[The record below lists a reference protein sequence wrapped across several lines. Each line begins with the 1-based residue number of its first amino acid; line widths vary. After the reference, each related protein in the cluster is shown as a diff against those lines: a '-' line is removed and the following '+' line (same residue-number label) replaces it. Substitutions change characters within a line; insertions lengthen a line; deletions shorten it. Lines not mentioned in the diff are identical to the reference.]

1 MNKFS
6 DISDMSDFQII
17 LCFVEERLQSHRE
30 IKVEYEIRGITVM
43 ESKIY
48 VICSDVTDLV
58 FVYDVLTSEP
68 SQIKVARMRSPV
80 GIVACCVCRCLY
92 ITDDIS
98 KCVFRVMLANNKVDK
113 FLDVF
118 PSDLC
123 VVHNKQIS
131 GNGCLL
137 LINDS
142 IELHNTDGECVN
154 VTVMESMYSPMLHKN
169 IKQVCA
175 DSKGNFIVSNE
186 SDKFSRLLKLAKDGK
201 TLLKTFGGRC
211 GHGKGQLWK
220 SFKILVDSRLEQIL
234 IVDRGNNRLILVD
247 SELCLIGQIKFG
259 ERQINFDELDQIG
272 YCSDDKKIVIGGHGR
287 LLIFDF
293 SQVNNNFSFIF

>member
-1 MNKFS
+1 M
-6 DISDMSDFQII
+6 
-17 LCFVEERLQSHRE
+17 QSHRE
-30 IKVEYEIRGITVM
+30 IEVEHNIRGITVM

-48 VICSDVTDLV
+48 VICSDVMDLV
-58 FVYDVLTSEP
+58 LVYDVHTSAT
-68 SQIKVARMRSPV
+68 SQIKVTRMKSPV

-92 ITDDIS
+92 ITDDIP
-98 KCVFRVMLANNKVDK
+98 KCVFRVMLANHKVAK

-123 VVHNKQIS
+123 VVHNKQSS

-142 IELHNTDGECVN
+142 IELYNTDGECVN
-154 VTVMESMYSPMLHKN
+154 VTVMESIYSPMLHKN
-169 IKQVCA
+169 IKQVCV
-175 DSKGNFIVSNE
+175 DSNGNFIVSNE
-186 SDKFSRLLKLAKDGK
+186 SDKFSMLFKLAKDGK
-201 TLLKTFGGRC
+201 TLLKTFGRRC

-234 IVDRGNNRLILVD
+234 IFDRGNDRLLLVD
-247 SELCLIGQIKFG
+247 SELCLIGERQIRFG
-259 ERQINFDELDQIG
+259 ERRISFDELDQIG

-293 SQVNNNFSFIF
+293 AQVNNNFSFIF